1 MSIGFCR
8 STHAPLA
15 PQRRCKIEKPILKI
29 QGLRIEN
36 LAGEVL
42 VDNAN
47 IELMPGEILGL
58 IGESGAGKSTI
69 GLAAMSYARAGCKI
83 TSGHIEID
91 GVKVRDLS
99 AKGRAQFRGRRIAYV
114 AQSAAASFNP
124 AHSIMDQICEM
135 PVHHGVL
142 TYAEAEAWAVEMFHT
157 LELPDPDN
165 FGARYP
171 HQVSGGQLQRA
182 MVIMAISAHPDIV
195 VFDEPT
201 TALDVTTQI
210 EVLLLIKKMIHD
222 YNIAALYITHDLAVV
237 AQIADRILVL
247 QSGKMVELDT
257 TANILHTPK
266 ETYTKELVE
275 DRQISDVFRKKLLK
289 SEREVI
295 LEASNIIAHYGDFRV
310 LNDVSMTVAKGET
323 LAIVGESG
331 SGKTSLARVMVGL
344 TPPTSGDM
352 IFMGHTLAHSIKN
365 RSRDDLRKIQ
375 LIYQQPDVALNP
387 RQTVGEIISRPII
400 FYFNRSEY
408 EIKDR
413 TAQLLNQVGLP
424 EDYINRYSNS
434 LSGGQK
440 QRVCIARALAA
451 EPKLIICDEPTSALD
466 QLVAEDIL
474 KLLQQLQ
481 DDLDLSYLVIT
492 HDLGIV
498 RRVAHRT
505 VVFLGGEVV
514 ANGLT
519 GDIFKPP
526 FHSYTE
532 KLLQSVPEL
541 RETWLEEIIDKRS
554 TQ

>member
-1 MSIGFCR
+1 
-8 STHAPLA
+8 
-15 PQRRCKIEKPILKI
+15 
-29 QGLRIEN
+29 

-124 AHSIMDQICEM
+124 AHRIMDQICEM

-247 QSGKMVELDT
+247 QSGKMVEIDT
-257 TANILHTPK
+257 TANILHAPK

-275 DRQISDVFRKKLLK
+275 DRQTSDVFCKKLLK

-310 LNDVSMTVAKGET
+310 LNDVSITVAKGET
-323 LAIVGESG
+323 VAIVGESG
-331 SGKTSLARVMVGL
+331 SGKTSLARAIVGL
-344 TPPTSGDM
+344 TPLTSGDL
-352 IFMGHTLAHSIKN
+352 IFMGHTLAHSLKN

-400 FYFNRSEY
+400 FYFNRSEK

-424 EDYINRYSNS
+424 EDYINRYSTS

-466 QLVAEDIL
+466 QLIAEDIL
-474 KLLQQLQ
+474 KLLKQLQ

-498 RRVAHRT
+498 RRIAHHT

-514 ANGLT
+514 ANGPT

-526 FHSYTE
+526 LHTYTE

-554 TQ
+554 T

>member
-1 MSIGFCR
+1 M
-8 STHAPLA
+8 
-15 PQRRCKIEKPILKI
+15 
-29 QGLRIEN
+29 
-36 LAGEVL
+36 AGEVL

-83 TSGHIEID
+83 TRGHIEID
-91 GVKVRDLS
+91 GVQVRDLS

-124 AHSIMDQICEM
+124 AHRIMDQICEM

-142 TYAEAEAWAVEMFHT
+142 THAEAEAWAVEMFRT

-182 MVIMAISAHPDIV
+182 MAIMAIAAHPDIV

-210 EVLLLIKKMIHD
+210 EVLLLIKKMIRD

-257 TANILHTPK
+257 TANILHAPK
-266 ETYTKELVE
+266 ATYTKELVE
-275 DRQISDVFRKKLLK
+275 DRQTSDVFREKLLK

-295 LEASNIIAHYGDFRV
+295 LDASNIIAHYGDFRV
-310 LNDVSMTVAKGET
+310 LNDVSITVAKGET
-323 LAIVGESG
+323 VAIVGESG

-344 TPPTSGDM
+344 TQLTSGSLT
-352 IFMGHTLAHSIKN
+352 FMGSTLAPSLKN

-387 RQTVGEIISRPII
+387 RQTVGEIIGRPIM
-400 FYFNRSEY
+400 FYFNRSDA
-408 EIKDR
+408 EITDR
-413 TAQLLNQVGLP
+413 TAQLLHQVGLP
-424 EDYINRYSNS
+424 EDYMNRYSTS

-451 EPKLIICDEPTSALD
+451 EPTLIICDEPTSALD

-481 DDLDLSYLVIT
+481 ADMGLSYLVIT
-492 HDLGIV
+492 HDLGQWLTSIHQCIMHPILLATFFYPTLEGV
-498 RRVAHRT
+498 KFALVGLPNFGWTRQNPGDFLQT
-505 VVFLGGEVV
+505 VKLHQAVKGEFEF
-514 ANGLT
+514 
-519 GDIFKPP
+519 I
-526 FHSYTE
+526 
-532 KLLQSVPEL
+532 
-541 RETWLEEIIDKRS
+541 RI
-554 TQ
+554 

>member
-1 MSIGFCR
+1 V
-8 STHAPLA
+8 H
-15 PQRRCKIEKPILKI
+15 QQRCKIEKAILKI

-69 GLAAMSYARAGCKI
+69 GLASMSYARAGCKI

-91 GVKVRDLS
+91 GVQVRNLS
-99 AKGRAQFRGRRIAYV
+99 AKGRAQLRGRRIAYV

>member
-1 MSIGFCR
+1 
-8 STHAPLA
+8 
-15 PQRRCKIEKPILKI
+15 
-29 QGLRIEN
+29 
-36 LAGEVL
+36 
-42 VDNAN
+42 
-47 IELMPGEILGL
+47 
-58 IGESGAGKSTI
+58 
-69 GLAAMSYARAGCKI
+69 
-83 TSGHIEID
+83 
-91 GVKVRDLS
+91 
-99 AKGRAQFRGRRIAYV
+99 
-114 AQSAAASFNP
+114 
-124 AHSIMDQICEM
+124 
-135 PVHHGVL
+135 
-142 TYAEAEAWAVEMFHT
+142 
-157 LELPDPDN
+157 
-165 FGARYP
+165 
-171 HQVSGGQLQRA
+171 
-182 MVIMAISAHPDIV
+182 
-195 VFDEPT
+195 
-201 TALDVTTQI
+201 
-210 EVLLLIKKMIHD
+210 
-222 YNIAALYITHDLAVV
+222 
-237 AQIADRILVL
+237 
-247 QSGKMVELDT
+247 MVELDT

>member
-1 MSIGFCR
+1 MSIGYCL

-15 PQRRCKIEKPILKI
+15 PQQRCKIEKPILKI

-83 TSGHIEID
+83 IRGHIEID
-91 GVKVRDLS
+91 GVQVRDLS
-99 AKGRAQFRGRRIAYV
+99 AKGRAQYRGRRIAYV

-124 AHSIMDQICEM
+124 AHRIMDQICEM

-142 TYAEAEAWAVEMFHT
+142 TYAKAKDWAIEMFRT

-182 MVIMAISAHPDIV
+182 MVIMAISANPDIV

-210 EVLLLIKKMIHD
+210 EVLMLIKKMIRD
-222 YNIAALYITHDLAVV
+222 YNIAALYISHDLAVV

-247 QSGKMVELDT
+247 QSGKMIELDT
-257 TANILHTPK
+257 TANILHAPTAP
-266 ETYTKELVE
+266 YTKELVE
-275 DRQISDVFRKKLLK
+275 DRQTSDVFREKHLK

-295 LEASNIIAHYGDFRV
+295 LEVSNIIAYYGDFRV
-310 LNDVSMTVAKGET
+310 LNDVSLTMAKGET
-323 LAIVGESG
+323 VAIVGESG

-344 TPPTSGDM
+344 TPLTSGRLT
-352 IFMGHTLAHSIKN
+352 FMDVTLARSIKD

-387 RQTVGEIISRPII
+387 RQTVGDIISRPIM
-400 FYFNRSEY
+400 FYFNRSDT

-413 TAQLLNQVGLP
+413 TAQLLDQVGLP
-424 EDYINRYSNS
+424 EDYINRYSTA

-481 DDLDLSYLVIT
+481 DDLGLSYLVIT

-498 RRVAHRT
+498 RRIAHRT
-505 VVFLGGEVV
+505 VVLFGGEVV
-514 ANGLT
+514 ANGPT

-526 FHSYTE
+526 FHTYTE